1 MPELQT
7 RRNRCASPSPECY
20 YHAMRHPL
28 LPERPLCIS
37 PALAATVGLEEAV
50 LLTALSDLL
59 PFLPQQPHGGRD
71 WYTAEGE
78 QLYLLVPFWQA
89 ADIQRVATSLRNQGA
104 LLLGAAPFGSSEIL
118 KFALPTEQNRPA
130 PAPQVPA
137 NRSANTI
144 APNWQPDAETLLRI
158 GQLGIPE
165 HFVREQLPEFVT
177 YWRERGESRHS
188 FGALFLRQV
197 KGKWETFRATAQ
209 RKRALPDSWQPNSD
223 TLRKLADEGV
233 PSTFVNR
240 ALQRFLDYHRSSGKQ
255 SISWD
260 LEFNDWV
267 MEDWEKQET
276 PFIEKR
282 KPTAMCR
289 DWQPS
294 EHTWEQL
301 QRLAINPR
309 FCAELLPEFIYQ
321 WLERGGHSAR
331 WGELF
336 IEYAREE
343 WAYYCQ
349 GIDKNPVAKPIA
361 RNWQPGD
368 DCLNHLVNQ
377 CEIERDFALSLV
389 AEFIIYWRGQNAARK
404 SWDAVFVRHAR
415 HQWAERNKLAIGD
428 SYGKRQDP
436 HNSANQRTR
445 DRPIGDILTDT
456 NW

>member
-1 MPELQT
+1 MT
-7 RRNRCASPSPECY
+7 
-20 YHAMRHPL
+20 HPL
-28 LPERPLCIS
+28 LPERPLSIS
-37 PALAATVGLEEAV
+37 PSLAATVGLEEAV
-50 LLTALSDLL
+50 LLTALGDLS
-59 PFLPQQPHGGRD
+59 PFLPLEPYGGRD

-78 QLYLLVPFWQA
+78 QLYLLLPFWQA

-118 KFALPTEQNRPA
+118 KFALPGEYKRPLST
-130 PAPQVPA
+130 PPSPS

-144 APNWQPDAETLLRI
+144 APSWQPDSETMARI
-158 GQLGIPE
+158 AQLGIPE

-177 YWRERGESRHS
+177 YWRERGEPRHS
-188 FGALFLRQV
+188 FGSLFLRQV
-197 KGKWETFRATAQ
+197 KSKWEAFRATAQ
-209 RKRALPDSWQPNSD
+209 RKQPLPSGWQPGD
-223 TLRKLADEGV
+223 ETLRKLADEGV
-233 PSTFVNR
+233 PSTFVGR
-240 ALQRFLDYHRSSGKQ
+240 GLQRFLDYHRSSGKQ

-260 LEFNDWV
+260 LEFNDWI
-267 MEDWEKQET
+267 MEDWEKQDT

-282 KPTAMCR
+282 KPTAMSR

-309 FCAELLPEFIYQ
+309 FAAELLPEFIYK
-321 WLERGGHSAR
+321 WTERGGHSAR

-349 GIDKNPVAKPIA
+349 GIEKNPVAKPIS
-361 RNWQPGD
+361 RNWQPGG
-368 DCLNHLVNQ
+368 DCLSHLMNQ
-377 CEIERDFALSLV
+377 CEIDRDFALSLV

-415 HQWAERNKLAIGD
+415 HQWAERNKLAIGN
-428 SYGKRQDP
+428 SYGNPQDN
-436 HNSANQRTR
+436 NSNQRTR
-445 DRPIGDILTDT
+445 DRSIGDILTDT

>member
-1 MPELQT
+1 MK
-7 RRNRCASPSPECY
+7 
-20 YHAMRHPL
+20 HPL
-28 LPERPLCIS
+28 LPERPLSIS
-37 PALAATVGLEEAV
+37 PTLASTVGLEEAV
-50 LLTALSDLL
+50 LLTALGDLI
-59 PFLPQQPHGGRD
+59 PFLPAEPYAGRD
-71 WYTAEGE
+71 WFTATGE
-78 QLYLLVPFWQA
+78 QLYLLLPFWQA

-104 LLLGAAPFGSSEIL
+104 LMLGAAPFGSSEVL
-118 KFALPTEQNRPA
+118 KFTLPSEHRRPTALAQTPA
-130 PAPQVPA
+130 PSRTPAPA

-144 APNWQPDAETLLRI
+144 APSWQPDAETMARI
-158 GQLGIPE
+158 SQLGIPE

-177 YWRERGESRHS
+177 YWRERAEPRHS
-188 FGALFLRQV
+188 FGSLFLRQV
-197 KGKWETFRATAQ
+197 KSKWEAFRATAQ
-209 RKRALPDSWQPNSD
+209 RKQALPDNWQPNND

-233 PSTFVNR
+233 PSTFVSR
-240 ALQRFLDYHRSSGKQ
+240 GLQRFLDYHRSSGKQ

-260 LEFNDWV
+260 LEFNDWI

-282 KPTAMCR
+282 KPTAMTR

-309 FCAELLPEFIYQ
+309 FAAELLPEFIYK
-321 WLERGGHSAR
+321 WTERGGHSAR

-349 GIDKNPVAKPIA
+349 GIEKNPVAKPIA
-361 RNWQPGD
+361 RNWQPGG
-368 DCLNHLVNQ
+368 DCLSHLVNQ

-389 AEFIIYWRGQNAARK
+389 PEFIIYWRGQNAARK

-415 HQWAERNKLAIGD
+415 HQWAERNKLAIGN
-428 SYGKRQDP
+428 SYGNPQDA

-445 DRPIGDILTDT
+445 DRSIGDILTDT